1 MTGFS
6 QAGAFAAIPS
16 YWTHAAAW
24 LNGHAG
30 HQAVLELPGARFGE
44 YTWGRPLD
52 DVLEPLF
59 TGDWASDQLSMI
71 GSPGE
76 ARLLSAIEQRVDAGQ
91 GSAGLTQLL
100 ASMGVKYL
108 VVRNDLDPSD
118 LYGAWPARI
127 HDALASSPGL
137 TEVATFGTRKV
148 GNASPDNAVSN
159 VYAPYPPVQIYRVD
173 RVQAVASVVPQAGTI
188 RVFGAPES
196 VLDLGDA
203 GVLQGRPGL
212 AQLGRAAASRPA
224 STSSPTR
231 CAASCGTSARSGSTT
246 PRR

>member
-1 MTGFS
+1 M
-6 QAGAFAAIPS
+6 
-16 YWTHAAAW
+16 
-24 LNGHAG
+24 
-30 HQAVLELPGARFGE
+30 
-44 YTWGRPLD
+44 
-52 DVLEPLF
+52 LEPLF

-137 TEVATFGTRKV
+137 TEVATFG
-148 GNASPDNAVSN
+148 NAQGREREPGQRRQQRLRALP
-159 VYAPYPPVQIYRVD
+159 AR
-173 RVQAVASVVPQAGTI
+173 A
-188 RVFGAPES
+188 
-196 VLDLGDA
+196 DLP
-203 GVLQGRPGL
+203 GRPG
-212 AQLGRAAASRPA
+212 RRPSR
-224 STSSPTR
+224 R
-231 CAASCGTSARSGSTT
+231 
-246 PRR
+246 